1 MKLINLKR
9 IIVARPQT
17 SLALLITFVLTASLL
32 ISGCTT
38 DQSPTTDSNN
48 LASDTNPTPNESVST
63 SNTLPVASLYNQE
76 AMITLYN
83 QSIPAVVEITTVV
96 SGDESS
102 FGIFGTPDMR
112 GQGSGFFIDK
122 QGHILTNN
130 HVVDNASRVTVIL
143 HSGKKLNGEVLGTD
157 RENDIALVQVD
168 PAMIENIVPLS
179 WSDSD
184 NVKPGQM
191 AVALGS
197 PFGLEGS
204 ITVGVVS
211 GTGRTITGAETR
223 SIPNMLQTDAAIN
236 PGNSGGP
243 LLDSKGMVMGINT
256 AIEAS
261 STGIGFA
268 IPINTAKSLLPSL
281 LRGGE
286 VSTPWLGIS
295 GTAVDQ
301 SLAAELDLFTDHGVY
316 VVSVVLDSPAD
327 KVGVIPGGSDQGLPT
342 SGGDVIIEIDGVEIA
357 EVSDILQY
365 FNSKKVG
372 DQVSLTI
379 VRGDE
384 KITIDVILGEWPQ
397 DIPLL
402 PG

>member
-1 MKLINLKR
+1 VNLINLKR
-9 IIVARPQT
+9 IMASRPQT

-48 LASDTNPTPNESVST
+48 LALDTNPTPNESVST

-83 QSIPAVVEITTVV
+83 QSIPTVVEITTVV

-102 FGIFGTPDMR
+102 FGMFGTPDMR

-130 HVVDNASRVTVIL
+130 HVVDNASSVTVIL

-168 PAMIENIVPLS
+168 PAMVENIVPLS

-211 GTGRTITGAETR
+211 GTGRTITGVETR

-301 SLAAELDLFTDHGVY
+301 SLAAELNLFIDHGVY